1 MGLAN
6 PSLAFFTRG
15 FPLSKTSFLAV
26 RVRAFTK
33 FDRSSN
39 KLSRFFVKSKNLDQ
53 ALKIKLGGSNQ
64 EILVPVGS
72 CYDSESVNWVNP
84 KVEINGSGDIDG
96 EYSY

>member
-1 MGLAN
+1 MSAN
-6 PSLAFFTRG
+6 QKSFKQTLTGGSTYDNISLPS
-15 FPLSKTSFLAV
+15 V
-26 RVRAFTK
+26 V
-33 FDRSSN
+33 
-39 KLSRFFVKSKNLDQ
+39 SRFFVKSKNLDQ